1 LLSAFLVAGICGG
14 LVSQVV
20 RAQDDPFAQPP
31 KSNAKSPVANSGSA
45 PAKNP
50 TDDRIDFVVSI
61 TPKEAKRG
69 ETVKLTITG
78 TPRPGFHT
86 YPLTQRADNP
96 IQDELALSK
105 LIFEN
110 TPGLQPLW
118 PVTESDPSLKQEQ
131 GIGYFLEHENPFTWS
146 QDILILPDAAP
157 GPKALKFRI
166 RLQVCDKTCV
176 WGEHPF
182 EKTIE
187 VSAAAP
193 VPLTPQLKERMAAK
207 KPDISVQPVP
217 SVPSINPVPGPAP
230 GPASNGNSPVDT
242 AISMADRSEDHQS
255 GLENLLPQIK
265 SGTIRTSSGGLLAF
279 MLAGIFWGAVSL
291 VTPCVFPMIPI
302 TVSYFLKQSEK
313 EHHRPLAMAAVYS
326 LTIVVVLTIAAVVL
340 LETLKQLSINPLM
353 NFGLGALF
361 VFFAL
366 SLFGMY
372 EIELPSGLARF
383 TSTREGKGGLLG
395 TTFMALTFTII
406 SFACVA
412 PFLGG
417 FAGTAATSGLTWYH
431 RLLGGLAFSLTFA
444 APFFLLALFPTLL
457 RKLPKSGSWL
467 NSVKVVM
474 GFLEL
479 AAALKFFRAGELVLI
494 PKPTFFTYD
503 LVLGMWIAL
512 GLLSGLY
519 LLNFYRLPHDT
530 PADHIGVGRL
540 LMGFLFLSLS
550 FYLLPALFKFGSDGE
565 KQRPNGT
572 IYAWVDSFLLPE
584 PGEGKGELAWSG
596 NLAQSIEEARIQR
609 QLVFVDFTGET
620 CTNCKINE
628 KNVFTKS
635 EIKDLFRP
643 YRLVQLYTDKVPDKY
658 YSPSLRGKFGNDA
671 SRQRQDAA
679 VNLKFQKEAFGTE
692 QLPLYVI
699 LQPKPDG
706 AIDVVGQYA
715 EGKINDE
722 ALFAQFLKSPLGPRE
737 GALRAQLAG
746 N

>member
-1 LLSAFLVAGICGG
+1 V
-14 LVSQVV
+14 
-20 RAQDDPFAQPP
+20 
-31 KSNAKSPVANSGSA
+31 A
-45 PAKNP
+45 PAAQTKRNP
-50 TDDRIDFVVSI
+50 TADRIDF
-61 TPKEAKRG
+61 EASVKPNEVRRG

-78 TPRPGFHT
+78 MPRPGFHT
-86 YPLTQRADNP
+86 YPLTQRAP
-96 IQDELALSK
+96 IQDELGLSK
-105 LIFEN
+105 LTIEE
-110 TPGLQPLW
+110 TPGLKPLW
-118 PVTESDPSLKQEQ
+118 PIQETDPQVDIIPNV
-131 GIGYFLEHENPFTWS
+131 GAYLEHKGPFEWS
-146 QDILILPDAAP
+146 QDILVLAEAAP
-157 GPKALKFRI
+157 GSKTVKVHI
-166 RLQVCDKTCV
+166 HLQVCDATCV
-176 WGEHPF
+176 WGDHYLQAELRVTDAEP
-182 EKTIE
+182 K
-187 VSAAAP
+187 
-193 VPLTPQLKERMAAK
+193 PLTTALQERLKL
-207 KPDISVQPVP
+207 KPEIREIPVRAGP
-217 SVPSINPVPGPAP
+217 EPKPAP
-230 GPASNGNSPVDT
+230 KTEPSPSQGTGKT
-242 AISMADRSEDHQS
+242 AADNTVSMADQPEDHKA
-255 GLENLLPQIK
+255 GLEKLVTQIK
-265 SGTIRTSSGGLLAF
+265 RSNMENSSAGLLAF
-279 MLAGIFWGAVSL
+279 MLAGIFWGAISL
-291 VTPCVFPMIPI
+291 ITPCVFPMIPI

-313 EHHRPLAMAAVYS
+313 EHHRPLTMATVYS

-353 NFGLGALF
+353 NFALGALF

-383 TSTREGKGGLLG
+383 TATREGRGGLIG
-395 TTFMALTFTII
+395 TMFMALTFTII

-457 RKLPKSGSWL
+457 KKLPKSGSWL
-467 NSVKVVM
+467 NTVKVVM

-494 PKPTFFTYD
+494 PTPTLFTYD

-512 GLLSGLY
+512 GLLCGLY
-519 LLNFYRLPHDT
+519 LLNFYRLPYDS
-530 PADHIGVGRL
+530 PADHIGVARL
-540 LMGFLFLSLS
+540 LFGFLFLSLS
-550 FYLLPALFKFGSDGE
+550 FYLLPALFRYGAQGE

-596 NLAQSIEEARIQR
+596 NLAQSIEEARRQH
-609 QLVFVDFTGET
+609 QLVFIDFTGET

-628 KNVFTKS
+628 YSVFTKA
-635 EIKDLFRP
+635 EIKELFRP

-658 YSPSLRGKFGNDA
+658 YSSSVRTKFGNNT

-679 VNLKFQKEAFGTE
+679 VNLSFQREAFGTE

-699 LQPKPDG
+699 LDPKQDG
-706 AIDVVGQYA
+706 TIDVVGQYA

-722 ALFAQFLKSPLGPRE
+722 TAFAQFLKEPLTPRD